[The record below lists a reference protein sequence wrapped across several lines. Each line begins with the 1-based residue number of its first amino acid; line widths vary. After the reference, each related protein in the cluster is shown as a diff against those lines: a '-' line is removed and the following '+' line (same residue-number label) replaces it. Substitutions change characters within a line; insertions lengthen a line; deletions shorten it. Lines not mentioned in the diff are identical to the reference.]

1 MSATRFPTWALGY
14 CDELSVRPGEAV
26 SFRVSGAGVAT
37 VDAQLVRLIHGDT
50 HPQGPGFKEVAVPAD
65 IDGTYPL
72 VEQST
77 HHGSYARIPDA
88 RRILAEAEAGVSLF
102 AMVQPFT
109 ETGEQPLMSAWDT
122 ADGTGMAL
130 VLEPGLRPAFWM
142 TGASGT
148 QRVVLADGLQ
158 AGVWYAVCGSWDPGR
173 GAISVRAAPV
183 VNSCNSQFGPL
194 TRLASHRA
202 EADASPPRPLPE
214 VDLLLGALD
223 ACDGR
228 TVRGTYNGKLALP
241 CVYGG
246 RLTDPEL
253 VTLAGSGARPA
264 VTDRLLAWWD
274 LSRGIET
281 TTITGLPAGPHGAD
295 GADGPDGPDGPHG
308 GPDGEL
314 INLPVRGVTAHN
326 WDGSCYE
333 WPQAPELY
341 GAVHFH
347 EDDIDDVGWSTTC
360 TLTVAPD
367 LPSGV
372 YALRLRAGDFED
384 HVPFFVR
391 ARPGREG
398 RVALVLPTASYMAYA
413 DEHLATAAPMGQA
426 IVGHTP
432 ALQPMDLLLMEHPE
446 LGLSMY
452 EVHPDGSGVSFS
464 SRRRPI
470 LNMRPSHRFSFLG
483 TWQFP
488 SDLYIVDWLE
498 QRGYDYDVLTDE
510 DLHREGVAALR
521 PYRAVMTGTH
531 PEYTSE
537 AMLDAYEAY
546 VAGGGNV
553 MYMGG
558 NGFYWVVS
566 YSAEKPWIMEVRRGE
581 NGVRAW
587 QAAPGETTHSTT
599 GEKGGI
605 WRNRGRPPQ
614 KLFGTGF
621 TSEGYAGSFH
631 YHRMPDGE
639 LAQMGWIFD
648 GIDADERIGDFG
660 LVGGGAAG
668 QEIDRAD
675 VTLGTP
681 PHTYLLASAQN
692 QNDSYKV
699 VPEEI
704 DFMFDGV
711 GGTEH
716 PNVRADLTYFEAAGG
731 GAVFST
737 SSIAWSGSL
746 SHAGYE
752 NNVSRITG
760 NVLDRFIGRD
770 RG

>member
-1 MSATRFPTWALGY
+1 MEGTRFPTWVLGY
-14 CDELSVRPGEAV
+14 SDELCVLPGETV
-26 SFRVSGAGVAT
+26 SFHISGAGAQT
-37 VDAQLVRLIHGDT
+37 VDAQLVKLIHGDT
-50 HPQGPGFKEVAVPAD
+50 QPQGPGFREREVASDVD
-65 IDGTYPL
+65 SSYPL

-77 HHGSYARIPDA
+77 HRGSYARIPDA
-88 RRILAEAEAGVSLF
+88 PRILARAQAGLTLF
-102 AMVQPFT
+102 AMVQPFAD
-109 ETGEQPLMSAWDT
+109 TGEQPLLSAWD
-122 ADGTGMAL
+122 AAAGTGITL
-130 VLEPGLRPAFWM
+130 VLEPGLRLAFWM
-142 TGASGT
+142 TGAPGT
-148 QRVVLADGLQ
+148 QRVALDDRLQ
-158 AGVWYAVCGSWDPGR
+158 AGVWYAVCGSWDSRR
-173 GAISVRAAPV
+173 GSISVRAVPV
-183 VNSCNSQFGPL
+183 VNSYNSQFGPV
-194 TRLASHRA
+194 TRLAAHTA
-202 EADASPPRPLPE
+202 ETDASPPSPLPE
-214 VDLLLGALD
+214 VDLLFGAMD
-223 ACDGR
+223 AGDGR
-228 TVRGTYNGKLALP
+228 TVRGTYNGKLGLP
-241 CVYGG
+241 CVYASP
-246 RLTDPEL
+246 LTDHEL
-253 VTLAGSGARPA
+253 ALLAGSGARPA
-264 VTDRLLAWWD
+264 VSDHLLAWWD

-281 TTITGLPAGPHGAD
+281 STVAGGMPTS
-295 GADGPDGPDGPHG
+295 PP
-308 GPDGEL
+308 GEL

-333 WPQAPELY
+333 WRHAPELY

-347 EDDIDDVGWSTTC
+347 EDDIDDAGWSTTC
-360 TLTVAPD
+360 TLTAAPD

-384 HVPFFVR
+384 HTPFFVR
-391 ARPGREG
+391 ALPGRES
-398 RVALVLPTASYMAYA
+398 RIALVLPTASYMAYA

-452 EVHPDGSGVSFS
+452 ELHVDGSGVSFS

-470 LNMRPSHRFSFLG
+470 LNMRPRHRFSFLG

-498 QRGYDYDVLTDE
+498 QRGYEYDVLTDE
-510 DLHREGVAALR
+510 DLHRDGAAVLR
-521 PYRAVMTGTH
+521 PYRAVITGSH
-531 PEYTSE
+531 PEYASE
-537 AMLDAYEAY
+537 RMLDAYETY
-546 VAGGGNV
+546 VSGGGNV

-558 NGFYWVVS
+558 NGFYWVIS
-566 YSAEKPWIMEVRRGE
+566 YAADKPWIMEVRRGE

-621 TSEGYAGSFH
+621 TSEGYAGSSH

-639 LAQMGWIFD
+639 LPEMSWMFD
-648 GIDADERIGDFG
+648 GVDSSERIGDFG

-675 VTLGTP
+675 VALGTP
-681 PHTYLLASAQN
+681 PHTYLVASAQN

-716 PNVRADLTYFEAAGG
+716 PNVRADLTYVEAAGG

-737 SSIAWSGSL
+737 SSIAWAGSL
-746 SHAGYE
+746 SHADYE

-760 NVLDRFIGRD
+760 NVLDRFIGGD
-770 RG
+770 RGRD

>member
-1 MSATRFPTWALGY
+1 MGATRFPTWALGY
-14 CDELSVRPGEAV
+14 SDELSVAPGETV
-26 SFRVSGAGVAT
+26 SFHVSGAGAPT
-37 VDAQLVRLIHGDT
+37 VDAQLVKLIHGDT
-50 HPQGPGFKEVAVPAD
+50 QPQGPGFREREVVSD
-65 IDGTYPL
+65 VDGTYPL

-88 RRILAEAEAGVSLF
+88 PGILAPADVGLSLF
-102 AMVQPFT
+102 AMVQPTT
-109 ETGEQPLMSAWDT
+109 ETGEQPLLSAWDAAT
-122 ADGTGMAL
+122 DAGIAL
-130 VLEPGLRPAFWM
+130 VLEPGLRLAFWM
-142 TGASGT
+142 TGAPGT
-148 QRVVLADGLQ
+148 QRVALADGLQ
-158 AGVWYAVCGSWDPGR
+158 AGAWYAVCGAWDPGR
-173 GAISVRAAPV
+173 GLISVRARPV
-183 VNSCNSQFGPL
+183 VNSYNSQFGPV
-194 TRLASHRA
+194 TRLASHAA
-202 EADASPPRPLPE
+202 ETGASPPSPLPQ
-214 VDLLLGALD
+214 VDLLLGAFD
-223 ACDGR
+223 AGDGR
-228 TVRGTYNGKLALP
+228 TVRGTYNGKLGLP
-241 CVYGG
+241 CVYGSAV
-246 RLTDPEL
+246 TDHEL
-253 VTLAGSGARPA
+253 SLLAGSGACPA
-264 VTDRLLAWWD
+264 VPDRLLAWWD

-281 TTITGLPAGPHGAD
+281 STVPGGLPTNPA
-295 GADGPDGPDGPHG
+295 
-308 GPDGEL
+308 GEL
-314 INLPVRGVTAHN
+314 INLPVRAVTAHN

-333 WPQAPELY
+333 WPHAPELY

-347 EDDIDDVGWSTTC
+347 EDDIDDAGWSTTC
-360 TLTVAPD
+360 TLTTAPD

-384 HVPFFVR
+384 HAPFFVR
-391 ARPGREG
+391 ARPGQESS
-398 RVALVLPTASYMAYA
+398 VALVLPTASYMAYA

-432 ALQPMDLLLMEHPE
+432 ALQPLDLLLMEHPE

-452 EVHPDGSGVSFS
+452 ELHADGSGVSFS

-470 LNMRPSHRFSFLG
+470 LNLRPRHRFSFLG

-498 QRGYDYDVLTDE
+498 QRGYAYDVLTDE
-510 DLHREGVAALR
+510 DLHRDGVKALA
-521 PYRAVMTGTH
+521 PYRAVITGSH
-531 PEYTSE
+531 PEYASE

-546 VAGGGNV
+546 VTSGGNV

-558 NGFYWVVS
+558 NGFYWVIS

-587 QAAPGETTHSTT
+587 QAAPGEITHSTT

-605 WRNRGRPPQ
+605 WRNRGRAPQ

-621 TSEGYAGSFH
+621 TSEGYAGSSH
-631 YHRMPDGE
+631 YHRMPDGDLPE
-639 LAQMGWIFD
+639 VSWILD
-648 GIDADERIGDFG
+648 GVDAGERIGDFG

-675 VTLGTP
+675 VALGTP
-681 PHTYLLASAQN
+681 PHTYLVACAQD

-716 PNVRADLTYFEAAGG
+716 PNVRADLTYFDSAGG
-731 GAVFST
+731 GAVFAT

-746 SHAGYE
+746 SHDSYE

-760 NVLDRFIGRD
+760 NVLNHFLAGGR
-770 RG
+770 G

>member
-1 MSATRFPTWALGY
+1 MGATRFPTWVLGY
-14 CDELSVRPGEAV
+14 SDELCVRPGETV
-26 SFRVSGAGVAT
+26 SFRVSGAGAAT

-50 HPQGPGFKEVAVPAD
+50 QPQGPGFKEMVVPSD
-65 IDGTYPL
+65 VDGTYPL
-72 VEQST
+72 VQPSP

-88 RRILAEAEAGVSLF
+88 RRILAGAQAGASLF
-102 AMVQPFT
+102 AIVQPFT
-109 ETGEQPLMSAWDT
+109 ETGEQPLMSAWD
-122 ADGTGMAL
+122 AGGGNGIAL
-130 VLEPGLRPAFWM
+130 VLEPGLRLAFRM

-148 QRVVLADGLQ
+148 QRVVLADGLR

-173 GAISVRAAPV
+173 GSISVRAVPV
-183 VNSCNSQFGPL
+183 VNSYNSQFGPL
-194 TRLASHRA
+194 TELTSHLA

-214 VDLLLGALD
+214 VDLLLGAFD
-223 ACDGR
+223 ASDGR

-241 CVYGG
+241 CVYGR

-253 VTLAGSGARPA
+253 VTLAGSGAGPA
-264 VTDRLLAWWD
+264 VTDGLVAWWD
-274 LSRGIET
+274 LSQGIQT
-281 TTITGLPAGPHGAD
+281 STISAGLPAC
-295 GADGPDGPDGPHG
+295 
-308 GPDGEL
+308 PDGEL
-314 INLPVRGVTAHN
+314 VNLPVRGVTAHN

-333 WPQAPELY
+333 WPHASELY

-347 EDDIDDVGWSTTC
+347 EDDIDDVGWSSTC

-372 YALRLRAGDFED
+372 YALRLRAGDFTD
-384 HVPFFVR
+384 HTPFFVR
-391 ARPGREG
+391 ARPGRES

-446 LGLSMY
+446 LGVSMY

-510 DLHREGVAALR
+510 DLHREGAAALR

-537 AMLDAYEAY
+537 AMLNAYETY

-621 TSEGYAGSFH
+621 TSEGYAGSSH

-639 LAQMGWIFD
+639 LPEMRWIFD
-648 GIDADERIGDFG
+648 GVDTDERIGDFG

-681 PHTYLLASAQN
+681 PHTYLLACAQN

-716 PNVRADLTYFEAAGG
+716 PNVRADLTYFEAPGG

-752 NNVSRITG
+752 NNISRITG
-760 NVLDRFIGRD
+760 NVLNHFIDRQ
-770 RG
+770 